1 MHPWH
6 ILCTSWAVRL
16 HLPQLIF
23 CAFSFLGFFRF
34 LEIQSSP
41 ILKDVTAYRSHHQ
54 KHFFRSSNFR
64 GPTKFT
70 RDQSK
75 SKNDVMKCHFA
86 SWDLIQHGRVS
97 GWNFQSVWHPLAST
111 GIHWLKLALGLNK
124 RRSQK
129 KQVYVGK
136 LPIFSPG
143 SRDDICHKHHKQH
156 LCKII
161 TTRVKFYFVDV
172 F

>member
-111 GIHWLKLALGLNK
+111 GCNWLSGWIRDALRKNRFMSENFPFFLPAPEMIFVTSITSSTCVKLLPLG
-124 RRSQK
+124 
-129 KQVYVGK
+129 
-136 LPIFSPG
+136 
-143 SRDDICHKHHKQH
+143 
-156 LCKII
+156 
-161 TTRVKFYFVDV
+161 
-172 F
+172 